1 VKIIASANI
10 INENEDDAIKKHQSK
25 KKKKKTNNTVSR
37 QPTSPQPRGSQ
48 GRRASRLRACD

>member
-10 INENEDDAIKKHQSK
+10 INENEDDAIKKHQS